1 MGKLNI
7 QPVTSKRLQ
16 QFKMLHPKTKKEL
29 QTVINDKIAKE
40 GTNCNL
46 NTIDVSAIT
55 DMSHLFENSE
65 FNGDISKWNVSKVT
79 DMSWMFA
86 DSKFNGDISK
96 WDVRGV
102 EDMRCMF
109 GGATSFNQNL
119 SRWDVTGKDTED
131 MFEYYPIKD
140 EFKPKGL

>member
-55 DMSHLFENSE
+55 DMSHLFEHCSSLINLE
-65 FNGDISKWNVSKVT
+65 LPLFYTNNVL
-79 DMSWMFA
+79 DMSKMFL
-86 DSKFNGDISK
+86 DCNSKYFS
-96 WDVRGV
+96 
-102 EDMRCMF
+102 
-109 GGATSFNQNL
+109 TSNACLITPPHNN
-119 SRWDVTGKDTED
+119 K
-131 MFEYYPIKD
+131 YYTPT
-140 EFKPKGL
+140 L